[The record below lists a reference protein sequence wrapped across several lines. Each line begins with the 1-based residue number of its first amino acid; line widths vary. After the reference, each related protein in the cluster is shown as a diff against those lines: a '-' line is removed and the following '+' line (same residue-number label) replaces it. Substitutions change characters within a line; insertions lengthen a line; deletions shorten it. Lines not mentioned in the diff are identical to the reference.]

1 MSLSWSARTTDEDE
15 HGRPEHV
22 TAPKTAANESR
33 EKAIAAARAAAS
45 KLAADI
51 VILDVRNLI
60 VITDYFVIATG
71 GTARQVRTIVD
82 AVEKALRDAGD
93 RPVRREGQGEGRWV
107 LLDYVDVV
115 VHVFAQE
122 ERGYYDLERLWR
134 DAPTL
139 AWAEE
144 DAGRPDAVSSG

>member
-15 HGRPEHV
+15 HGPREHV

-33 EKAIAAARAAAS
+33 ERAVAAARAAAS
-45 KLAADI
+45 KLAVDI

-71 GTARQVRTIVD
+71 GTERQVRTIVE
-82 AVEKALRDAGD
+82 AVEKTLRDAGE
-93 RPVRREGQGEGRWV
+93 RPIRREGESEGRWV
-107 LLDYVDVV
+107 LLDYVDTV
-115 VHVFAQE
+115 VHVFAQK
-122 ERGYYDLERLWR
+122 ERDYYDLERLWR

-139 AWAEE
+139 EWEE
-144 DAGRPDAVSSG
+144 EPGRSDAASSG

>member
-15 HGRPEHV
+15 HGRREHV
-22 TAPKTAANESR
+22 TAPKIATNESR
-33 EKAIAAARAAAS
+33 ERAVAAARAAAS
-45 KLAADI
+45 KLGADI
-51 VILDVRNLI
+51 VILDVRKLI
-60 VITDYFVIATG
+60 VITDYFVVATG
-71 GTARQVRTIVD
+71 GTERQVRTIVE
-82 AVEKALRDAGD
+82 AVEKALKDAGE
-93 RPVRREGQGEGRWV
+93 RPVRREGQSEGRWV

-139 AWAEE
+139 EWEE
-144 DAGRPDAVSSG
+144 EGRSDAVSSG

>member
-1 MSLSWSARTTDEDE
+1 MSLSWSGRTTDEDE
-15 HGRPEHV
+15 HGRREHV

-33 EKAIAAARAAAS
+33 ERAVAAARAAAT
-45 KLAADI
+45 KLGADV

-71 GTARQVRTIVD
+71 GTERQVRTIVE
-82 AVEKALRDAGD
+82 AVEKALRDSGE
-93 RPVRREGQGEGRWV
+93 RPVRREGQSEGRWV

-139 AWAEE
+139 EWEE
-144 DAGRPDAVSSG
+144 EGRSDAVSSG

>member
-1 MSLSWSARTTDEDE
+1 
-15 HGRPEHV
+15 V

-33 EKAIAAARAAAS
+33 ERAIAAARAAAS

-71 GTARQVRTIVD
+71 GTERQVRTIVE
-82 AVEKALRDAGD
+82 AVEKALRDAGE
-93 RPVRREGQGEGRWV
+93 RPIRREGESEGRWV
-107 LLDYVDVV
+107 LLDYVDTV

-122 ERGYYDLERLWR
+122 ERSYYDLERLWR

-139 AWAEE
+139 EWEE
-144 DAGRPDAVSSG
+144 EPGRSDAVSSG

>member
-15 HGRPEHV
+15 HGRREHV

-33 EKAIAAARAAAS
+33 ERAVAAARAAAS
-45 KLAADI
+45 KLGADI
-51 VILDVRNLI
+51 VILDVRKLI
-60 VITDYFVIATG
+60 VITDYFVVATG
-71 GTARQVRTIVD
+71 GTERQVRTIVE
-82 AVEKALRDAGD
+82 AVEKALKDAGE
-93 RPVRREGQGEGRWV
+93 RPVRREGQSEGRWV

-139 AWAEE
+139 EWEE
-144 DAGRPDAVSSG
+144 EGRSDAVSSG